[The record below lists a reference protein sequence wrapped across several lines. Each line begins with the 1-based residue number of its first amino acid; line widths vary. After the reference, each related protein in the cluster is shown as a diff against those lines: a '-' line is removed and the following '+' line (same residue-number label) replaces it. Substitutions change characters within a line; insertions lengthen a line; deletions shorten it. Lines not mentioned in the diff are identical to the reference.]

1 MRIFAHVGD
10 EPLEISVTSD
20 RNRLI
25 LRTPKGE
32 SHVTLDDQ
40 KGAIRTAHIG
50 DRAVEFGWVR
60 KDGGYR
66 ILLEGIEY
74 EVVLRDPKSELLAR
88 VAASPAAAG
97 VTEVKA
103 PIPGLIKKVLL
114 AEGAPVKRDEPILY
128 LDAMKLENEIASPR
142 DGHLRSIEVSVGQ
155 AVEKGQ
161 LLFVVG

>member
-1 MRIFAHVGD
+1 MRIFAHIGD
-10 EPLEISVTSD
+10 APLEISVTPD
-20 RNRLI
+20 RNRLL

-32 SHVTLDDQ
+32 RHVTLDDQ

-60 KDGGYR
+60 KEGGYR

-74 EVVLRDPKSELLAR
+74 EVVLRDPKSELLAQ
-88 VAASPAAAG
+88 VASPATAG
-97 VTEVKA
+97 IVEVKA

-114 AEGAPVKRDEPILY
+114 AEGADVKRDEPVLY

-142 DGHLRSIEVSVGQ
+142 DGRIRSIDVCAGQ

-161 LLFVVG
+161 LLFVIG